1 MMEPNLI
8 NGGMSID
15 DRGIVSFVNDF
26 DFLGVRRFYSVENHR
41 NGFIRAWHGHMMEAK
56 YIHVVKGTALIGAVK
71 ISEEKDSTP
80 QKFVLS
86 ERSPKVL
93 YIPAGYAN
101 GFKTLEDETKIMF
114 FSTKSLQESLNDDIR
129 FPHDTWDIWSE
140 DFR

>member
-1 MMEPNLI
+1 MMEPQII
-8 NGGMSID
+8 NGGLSID

-26 DFLGVRRFYSVENHR
+26 DFLGVKRFYSVENHR

-56 YIHVVKGTALIGAVK
+56 YVYVVKGTALVGAVK
-71 ISEEKDSTP
+71 ISEEGGSSP
-80 QKFVLS
+80 QKFILS

-129 FPHDTWDIWSE
+129 FPHDAWDIWSE